1 MKMRTAL
8 LAAFVVAL
16 VLIVLLV
23 SLREYYV
30 AIALTV
36 GAVILT
42 RRELWYMMKKRRL
55 PPFDERVRE
64 NMKKS
69 ARNGF
74 IFFAAASAALML
86 FYTIDLVY
94 VANRHPAQIMSGLF
108 LAGGLV
114 YLLSYVFYD
123 RVEPKLGEK
132 ELRRL
137 KAFLQVAGIA
147 AGACLASFILHNVA
161 SGLLGIEEPVF
172 FVIAV
177 ILSPGAIAVGLI
189 GSLVI
194 FARGLVRKQSPS
206 ERVSQG
212 DVVPE

>member
-42 RRELWYMMKKRRL
+42 RRELWYLMKKRKL

-86 FYTIDLVY
+86 FHTINLVY
-94 VANRHPAQIMSGLF
+94 VTNRNPVQIMSGLF

-147 AGACLASFILHNVA
+147 AGACIASFILHNVI

-194 FARGLVRKQSPS
+194 FARGLVRKQLTS
-206 ERVSQG
+206 ERVSQR

>member
-8 LAAFVVAL
+8 LAAFIVAL

-30 AIALTV
+30 VIALTV

-42 RRELWYMMKKRRL
+42 RRELWYLMKKRKL

-74 IFFAAASAALML
+74 IFFAAASASLML
-86 FYTIDLVY
+86 FYTINLVY
-94 VANRHPAQIMSGLF
+94 VTNRNPVQIMSGLF

-123 RVEPKLGEK
+123 RVEPKLDEK
-132 ELRRL
+132 ELRGLRT
-137 KAFLQVAGIA
+137 FLQVAGIA
-147 AGACLASFILHNVA
+147 AGACITSFILHNVV

-177 ILSPGAIAVGLI
+177 ILSPVAIAVGLI

-194 FARGLVRKQSPS
+194 FARGLVRKQLPS

-212 DVVPE
+212 DVVQE

>member
-16 VLIVLLV
+16 ILIVLLV

-36 GAVILT
+36 GTVILT
-42 RRELWYMMKKRRL
+42 RRELWYMMKKRKL

-86 FYTIDLVY
+86 AYTINLVY
-94 VANRHPAQIMSGLF
+94 VTNRSPVQIMSALF

-137 KAFLQVAGIA
+137 KSFLQVAGIA
-147 AGACLASFILHNVA
+147 AGACIASVILHNVVSA
-161 SGLLGIEEPVF
+161 VLGLEEPVF

-194 FARGLVRKQSPS
+194 FARGVVRKRLPS
-206 ERVSQG
+206 ERVSEG
-212 DVVPE
+212 DVVQE

>member
-42 RRELWYMMKKRRL
+42 RRELWYLMKKRKL

-86 FYTIDLVY
+86 FYTINLVY
-94 VANRHPAQIMSGLF
+94 VTNRHPVQIMSALF

-123 RVEPKLGEK
+123 RVEPKLDEK

-147 AGACLASFILHNVA
+147 AGACIASFILHNVVA
-161 SGLLGIEEPVF
+161 GLLGIEEPVF

-177 ILSPGAIAVGLI
+177 ILSPVAIAVGLI

-194 FARGLVRKQSPS
+194 FARGLVRKQLPS